1 MRRMNLPA
9 FDRHGAPAAAAMHVF
24 SLPPD
29 TPLKAA
35 AAEFIGRGLLVF
47 DADAR
52 VLSCNAI
59 ARRAFRADASL
70 GLVPM
75 SGGPGTAMRLQAQ
88 SARLQASLEQA
99 VLDCAAGHDPDE
111 GHAAIGD
118 GTARPAHTLLLSAQA
133 RRPGL
138 VLHLARLP
146 TADDERARGGH
157 WPAVLGTLLDC
168 RRRPALDTHLLVDL
182 FDMSAAASRVAE
194 AYLRVDSVKDV
205 ARLLGI
211 SANTVKTHLAT
222 VYEKT
227 GCTRQSQ
234 LVRLLMTLAESGP
247 D

>member
-1 MRRMNLPA
+1 MNLPA
-9 FDRHGAPAAAAMHVF
+9 SDRHGAPAAAAMHPF
-24 SLPPD
+24 LLLPD
-29 TPLKAA
+29 TPLKTA
-35 AAEFIGRGLLVF
+35 AAESIGRGLLVF

-52 VLSCNAI
+52 VLSCNTV
-59 ARRAFRADASL
+59 ARRALRADVSL

-88 SARLQASLEQA
+88 NARLQASIEQA
-99 VLDCAAGHDPDE
+99 VLDCAAEHDTDTNDPT
-111 GHAAIGD
+111 IGSA
-118 GTARPAHTLLLSAQA
+118 GGRPAHTLLLTAQA

-138 VLHLARLP
+138 VLHLSRLP
-146 TADDERARGGH
+146 TASDERARGGH

-168 RRRPALDTHLLVDL
+168 RRRPVLDTHLLGDL

-194 AYLRVDSVKDV
+194 AYLRVDSVKDA

-234 LVRLLMTLAESGP
+234 LVRLLMTLAETGP

>member
-1 MRRMNLPA
+1 MNLPA
-9 FDRHGAPAAAAMHVF
+9 SDRHGAPVAAAMHAF
-24 SLPPD
+24 PFPPD
-29 TPLKAA
+29 APLKAA
-35 AAEFIGRGLLVF
+35 AAEFIGRGFMVF
-47 DADAR
+47 DVDAR
-52 VLSCNAI
+52 VLSCNAV
-59 ARRAFRADASL
+59 ARRALRADATL

-75 SGGPGTAMRLQAQ
+75 SGGSGTAMRLQAQ
-88 SARLQASLEQA
+88 SSRLQASIEQA
-99 VLDCAAGHDPDE
+99 VLDCAAGHDSDE
-111 GHAAIGD
+111 GRASISG
-118 GTARPAHTLLLSAQA
+118 GLARPAHTLLLTAQA

-138 VLHLARLP
+138 VLHLARLR

-168 RRRPALDTHLLVDL
+168 RRRPSLDTHMLVDL

-194 AYLRVDSVKDV
+194 AYLRVDSVKDA

-234 LVRLLMTLAESGP
+234 LVRLLMTLAETGP
-247 D
+247 E